1 MAYSNNAQIELT
13 GQSAVL
19 EERLVPITAE
29 LNEKPL
35 RVNKK
40 TWQTNLEAAEEDAGC
55 LIDYCRL
62 LIGGDDFRPNSV
74 ADCARVLFADRGLKP
89 KKVSKKSG
97 KPLADKDT
105 LTELANEG
113 DKLAEI
119 IVEARSA
126 ISRRSQLKAWKP
138 YAEMGKVHSSWDSL
152 GTPHGRY
159 TSDAPCLCNRILPIR
174 ESIEPDPGYSF
185 LSLDLSQAEY
195 VTWASLS
202 GDLVLGEAFLQ
213 GRDFHLE
220 MARAI
225 RELVPTW
232 DLRGKEERD
241 AGKTLNFAILY
252 QMLPT
257 TLARKL
263 GCSVEIATQI
273 IHAYYGRAETAANYI
288 KRALRAGRKNGYVA
302 TYFGRRRYCPEYLNS
317 NGDTHEIEKTLWN
330 HINAGSAAEFLK
342 WKQVHVWEAL
352 RKAHFTKDDVRLSLQ
367 MYDETVWQC
376 RDSLLKEVR
385 EIAEEVWLRKE
396 PGFLPFRAEV
406 KIGRTWKEC
415 S

>member
-1 MAYSNNAQIELT
+1 MAYSNNPRIELT
-13 GQSAVL
+13 GQSALL

-40 TWQTNLEAAEEDAGC
+40 TWLTNLEAAEQDAGC
-55 LIDYCRL
+55 LVDYCRL
-62 LIGGDDFRPNSV
+62 LIGGDEFRPNSV
-74 ADCARVLFADRGLKP
+74 ADCARVLFTDRGLKP
-89 KKVSKKSG
+89 KKISKKSG

-105 LTELANEG
+105 LTELVNEG
-113 DKLAEI
+113 DRLAEI

-126 ISRRSQLKAWKP
+126 ISRRSQLRAWKP
-138 YAEMGKVHSSWDSL
+138 YAEMGKVQSSWDSL

-174 ESIEPDPGYSF
+174 ETIEADGGYSF
-185 LSLDLSQAEY
+185 LSLDLCQAEY

-252 QMLPT
+252 QMLPI

-263 GCSVEIATQI
+263 GCSVETAVKI
-273 IHAYYGRAETAANYI
+273 INAYYGRAETAARYI
-288 KRALRAGRKNGYVA
+288 KRVLGVAKKKGYVE
-302 TYFGRRRYCPEYLNS
+302 TYFGRRRYCPEYPNA
-317 NGDTHEIEKTLWN
+317 NGDAHEIEKTLWN
-330 HINAGSAAEFLK
+330 HVCAGSAAEFLK
-342 WKQVHVWEAL
+342 WKQVYVWEAL

-367 MYDETVWQC
+367 MYDEAIFQC
-376 RDSLLKEVR
+376 RNSLLTEVR

-396 PGFLPFRAEV
+396 PGFLPFQAEI
-406 KIGRTWKEC
+406 KIGTTWKEC